1 MSPADLADLR
11 RQSTITTLT
20 SIYNLCEIMP
30 STAFLCVICAIC
42 GRITRKSTQ
51 SIYTKKPQCLSLI
64 PLMIADETQN
74 NTNYKKYF
82 SANKCSLLHSLC
94 DLCVICERITRKRT
108 QSICGKITKATARG
122 GSMLIKRLY
131 KTTLKLIINNNN
143 CRYSTLFV
151 HLPQIIKYD
160 RKMRSRELP
169 ETVSS
174 KTENL

>member
-1 MSPADLADLR
+1 MQPA
-11 RQSTITTLT
+11 
-20 SIYNLCEIMP
+20 
-30 STAFLCVICAIC
+30 AFLCVICAIC

-160 RKMRSRELP
+160 RKM
-169 ETVSS
+169 
-174 KTENL
+174 